1 VFRHRDNEDPTPMS
15 ANVDASRLR
24 SLLDN
29 YSIEMTARDVP
40 HLEQA
45 AEVIPQGTK
54 IPVTFLPGE
63 TFDMRVAAAKRVR
76 ELGFLPIPHIS
87 ARRLASQEEL
97 EGYLSRIQG
106 EVGTDHAFV
115 VAGDPPQPLGPYED
129 ALAIVRSG
137 LLAKYS
143 IHRVGISGYP
153 EGHPDIGD
161 EKLWQAMRDKKVA
174 IQERG
179 HDFAVVTQ
187 FSFDAEPVLA
197 WLEQVRKAG
206 IEATVRVGVPGPAS
220 VKRLLAFAARCGV
233 GTSTKVLQKYGI
245 SITKLLSTAGP
256 DQIVQD
262 YAAGLDPQKHGDV
275 RLHFYPFGGLRA
287 TAEWVRDFRA
297 RHGA

>member
-1 VFRHRDNEDPTPMS
+1 MS
-15 ANVDASRLR
+15 ANVDAQTRVG
-24 SLLDN
+24 SLLNN
-29 YSIEMTARDVP
+29 YSIEMTAKDVA

-45 AEVIPQGTK
+45 ADVIPQGTK

-63 TFDMRVAAAKRVR
+63 TFEMRIAAAKRVR

-87 ARRLASQEEL
+87 ARRLSSQEEL
-97 EGYLSRIQG
+97 EGYLAGLQR

-115 VAGDPPQPLGPYED
+115 VAGDPPQPMGPYED
-129 ALAIVRSG
+129 ALSIIRSG
-137 LLAKYS
+137 LLAQYGIRK
-143 IHRVGISGYP
+143 VGISGYP

-161 EKLWQAMRDKKVA
+161 EKLWQAMRDKKIA

-206 IEATVRVGVPGPAS
+206 VQATVRVGVPGPAS

-233 GTSTKVLQKYGI
+233 GASTKVLSKYGI

-262 YAAGLDPQKHGDV
+262 YATGLDPEKHGDV
-275 RLHFYPFGGLRA
+275 MLHFYPFGGLRA

-297 RHGA
+297 RNGG